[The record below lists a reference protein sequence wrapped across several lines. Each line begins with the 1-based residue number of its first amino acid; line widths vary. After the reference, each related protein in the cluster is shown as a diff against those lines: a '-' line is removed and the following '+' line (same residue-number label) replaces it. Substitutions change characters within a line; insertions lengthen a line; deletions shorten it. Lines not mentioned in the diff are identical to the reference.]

1 MIERIAASERFLLV
15 DIGNTRIKWALLQGG
30 RLGRQRA
37 LAYEGFTESDFA
49 RRVFATT
56 ASVTRVIVASVA
68 GARVDG
74 ELRAAV
80 RARLGCPTQFVKSAR
95 RGAGV
100 VTRYREPWRLGVDRF
115 VAAMAAHHLA
125 RERAACVISAGTAVT
140 VDLIDR
146 RGVHLG
152 GLILPGPELMVR
164 SLLERTS
171 GIQRRA
177 RDRAGRRGLFARSTR
192 AAIEQGAIYAVAAAA
207 DRAVEEARRRL
218 RSEPLVLLTGGAA
231 PDLRADLRSAHTSV
245 PDLVLRG
252 VALYAGLSIDGPSC

>member
-1 MIERIAASERFLLV
+1 MRTHAAARERFLLV

-37 LAYEGFTESDFA
+37 LAYEGWTAADFG

-56 ASVTRVIVASVA
+56 AAVRRVIVSSVA
-68 GARVDG
+68 GPRIETD
-74 ELRAAV
+74 LRSAV
-80 RARLGCPTQFVKSAR
+80 RSRLHCPIEFVRSAR
-95 RGAGV
+95 RRAGV

-115 VAAMAAHHLA
+115 VSAIAAHQLA
-125 RERAACVISAGTAVT
+125 RERAACIISAGTAVT
-140 VDLIDR
+140 VDIVDR

-152 GLILPGPELMVR
+152 GLILPGPQLMVR
-164 SLLERTS
+164 SLLEQTN

-177 RDRAGRRGLFARSTR
+177 RGGAGRLELFARSTR
-192 AAIEQGAIYAVAAAA
+192 AAIEQGAMYAVAAAA
-207 DRAVEEARRRL
+207 DRAIEEARQRL
-218 RSEPLVLLTGGAA
+218 RSAPLVLLSGGAA
-231 PDLRADLRSAHTSV
+231 PDLRRYLRSVHRNV